1 MTIAPTTRKSLV
13 KIKDT
18 VAYYPHQITGVRD
31 LARRSSFALCDEMGL
46 GKTLQALTVAA
57 IDFERA
63 WAKRV
68 LVVSPVSLKWNW
80 LDEIHEFT
88 NFTALVLDGSPKVR
102 AEQLD
107 IYAARDIDILIVNYE
122 QVVAHKDRFNQMD
135 FDIVI
140 FDEAHYC
147 KNYKSQRT
155 KACTELKANRKF
167 LLTGSP
173 LLNQANELWPLL
185 HMIDPGSYPNYWR
198 FVSRYCVFGG
208 YKDKQIVGTKNSKEL
223 TTKVQNVMLRRLK
236 RDVLDLPDK
245 QHIIVRVDLC
255 PEQRTLYDQAQDEMK
270 MDLPSSPTPV
280 EMENALVKFLRLKQI
295 CGTTFAIDPD
305 LGDHSWKLD
314 RVYDMV
320 EEITQTEHVVI
331 FTQFRGVQAAIVER
345 ISKIKPGIPVYQLNG
360 DTPMRE
366 RVPTVAAWGKDRPGA
381 IVCMLQVAGVGLNMT
396 QAKKCLFVDKL
407 FVPKLNEQAEDRLHR
422 IGADKSQPVQIFEMI
437 CRNTIENRIE
447 TILKRKKKLF
457 DTLIE
462 DQSNWKAEL
471 YKALMEKDE
480 TA

>member
-1 MTIAPTTRKSLV
+1 MTTTAPTARKSLV
-13 KIKDT
+13 KIKDSVT
-18 VAYYPHQITGVRD
+18 FYPHQLDGIRD
-31 LARRSSFALCDEMGL
+31 LARRSSFLLCDEMGL
-46 GKTLQALTVAA
+46 GKTLQALVVAA
-57 IDFERA
+57 IDFERQ

-68 LVVSPVSLKWNW
+68 LVVSPATIKWNW
-80 LDEIHEFT
+80 FDEIRAFT
-88 NFTALVLDGSPKVR
+88 NFTAMVLDGTPKVR
-102 AEQLD
+102 NEQLD
-107 IYAARDIDILIVNYE
+107 TYTARDFDILIVNYE
-122 QVVAHKDRFNQMD
+122 QVVAHKDKFNQMG
-135 FDIVI
+135 FDIII

-155 KACTELKANRKF
+155 KACTALKANRKF

-173 LLNQANELWPLL
+173 LLNQANELWSLL
-185 HMIDPGSYPNYWR
+185 HMIDPAAYPNYWR

-223 TTKVQNVMLRRLK
+223 TTKVQSVMLRRLK

-255 PEQRTLYDQAQDEMK
+255 AEQKELYEQAQDEMK

-295 CGTTFAIDPD
+295 CGTTFAIDPA
-305 LGDHSWKLD
+305 LGDHSFKLD
-314 RVYDMV
+314 RVFDMV
-320 EEITQTEHVVI
+320 EEITQTEHVVL
-331 FTQFRGVQAAIVER
+331 FTQFRGVQAAIVKRLEA
-345 ISKIKPGIPVYQLNG
+345 IKPAIPIYQLNG
-360 DTPMRE
+360 DTPMKD
-366 RVPTVAAWGKDRPGA
+366 RVGTVTAWGNNRPGA

-396 QAKKCLFVDKL
+396 QSKKCIFVDKL

-422 IGADKSQPVQIFEMI
+422 IGADKTQPVQIFQLI

-447 TILKRKKKLF
+447 TILKRKQKLF

-462 DQSNWKAEL
+462 DSQWKREL

-480 TA
+480 V